1 MTLPYELRWAF
12 DPAGDCACES
22 IVDLGNGL
30 FCDPHIAPTLPLA
43 NSEETWHRHFD
54 GGNGQPAD
62 RTMPCRHHAE
72 LFLDIAETFSRPK
85 EFDVV
90 LHFGTLDLLPNPL
103 LSLSHTT
110 CSFALHRE
118 PSHWRHNGHPWSG
131 HPRRAAHNAQSA
143 RR

>member
-54 GGNGQPAD
+54 GGNGRQPAD
-62 RTMPCRHHAE
+62 RTMPCRHQAE
-72 LFLDIAETFSRPK
+72 FFLDIAETFIGLRNLMLCFISERSTPCRIHCSRYVILPALSHYIANQVTGVTMAIHGQASPKSRP
-85 EFDVV
+85 
-90 LHFGTLDLLPNPL
+90 
-103 LSLSHTT
+103 
-110 CSFALHRE
+110 
-118 PSHWRHNGHPWSG
+118 
-131 HPRRAAHNAQSA
+131 
-143 RR
+143 